1 MANTVHACIMKT
13 GWVWRRRR
21 CFVLPSLDFEFLL
34 ASQCTATRIV
44 RSAFLTAPKKKEKKE
59 QKKKVA
65 EASLDGV
72 RPLLRWKASDGR
84 FDIQNCSFY

>member
-1 MANTVHACIMKT
+1 MANTVQACIMKT

-34 ASQCTATRIV
+34 ASQCTAMRIV
-44 RSAFLTAPKKKEKKE
+44 RSAFLTASKKKKKRTEKN
-59 QKKKVA
+59 VA

-72 RPLLRWKASDGR
+72 RPLSRWKASGGR
-84 FDIQNCSFY
+84 FEIQNCSFY